1 MFHRIALA
9 GGVPQSKVFVRE
21 ATGLVK
27 SVGPLTIFFS
37 NMGEVGFGTN
47 LLFLNAADSYLPNG
61 NPGGNVVFAVLLFTL
76 FVAFES
82 FIYYRVVQDV
92 GRTAGDY
99 VWISRTMGP
108 VVGGLLVLGFTFTG
122 IPFIAI
128 ALNWLVTLSLSPS
141 IATIGAV
148 TGSQSVVALAS
159 NLASPTTIII
169 LSVLV
174 LAIITAVD
182 VFSPKNGFRLLAAF
196 VGVALVG
203 TAMMAAVLLGFTPAA
218 LRSSVDSFLST
229 YNSSYSAISSQYHGP
244 YVSLPALILLLPFIS
259 FSLPWINNAAAFS
272 GEIKNLRRSAWMG
285 TFMPALISGLLL
297 AGFSGAY
304 YRGLGFNFSMAAP
317 GSWPSALNSIG
328 ATPNMLTIATIAMRG
343 SPVYI
348 WVMNLA
354 FAFWYLAAVQQTIL
368 SISRYVFGLSFDR
381 VLPTRL
387 ADVSER
393 FHSPVI
399 SLLVAALG
407 SIPFIAVVAYTNFA
421 SVFST
426 TALGMLFFA
435 FVGINGVVYALRG
448 RAQMKGVTIVSGVVT
463 AVFFSALTYMF
474 LFMPYYGSYL
484 PNGSPNWLS
493 LGLIIFFIVMGAL
506 LYPIS
511 KAYHARRG
519 IDVSLIFRE
528 LPPE

>member
-128 ALNWLVTLSLSPS
+128 TLNWLVTLSLSPS

-148 TGSQSVVALAS
+148 TGSQSIVALAS
-159 NLASPTTIII
+159 NLASPTTIIT

-174 LAIITAVD
+174 LAVITAVD
-182 VFSPKNGFRLLAAF
+182 VLSPKNGFRLLAAF

-203 TAMMAAVLLGFTPAA
+203 TAMMAAVLLGITPAA
-218 LRSSVDSFLST
+218 LRSSVDSFLSA
-229 YNSSYSAISSQYHGP
+229 YNSSY
-244 YVSLPALILLLPFIS
+244 
-259 FSLPWINNAAAFS
+259 
-272 GEIKNLRRSAWMG
+272 
-285 TFMPALISGLLL
+285 T
-297 AGFSGAY
+297 
-304 YRGLGFNFSMAAP
+304 
-317 GSWPSALNSIG
+317 SI
-328 ATPNMLTIATIAMRG
+328 
-343 SPVYI
+343 
-348 WVMNLA
+348 
-354 FAFWYLAAVQQTIL
+354 
-368 SISRYVFGLSFDR
+368 
-381 VLPTRL
+381 
-387 ADVSER
+387 
-393 FHSPVI
+393 
-399 SLLVAALG
+399 
-407 SIPFIAVVAYTNFA
+407 
-421 SVFST
+421 
-426 TALGMLFFA
+426 
-435 FVGINGVVYALRG
+435 
-448 RAQMKGVTIVSGVVT
+448 
-463 AVFFSALTYMF
+463 
-474 LFMPYYGSYL
+474 
-484 PNGSPNWLS
+484 
-493 LGLIIFFIVMGAL
+493 
-506 LYPIS
+506 
-511 KAYHARRG
+511 
-519 IDVSLIFRE
+519 
-528 LPPE
+528 

>member
-1 MFHRIALA
+1 VFHRIALA

-47 LLFLNAADSYLPNG
+47 LLFLNVADSYLPNG

-128 ALNWLVTLSLSPS
+128 TLNWLVTLSLAPS

-148 TGSQSVVALAS
+148 TGSQGVVALAS
-159 NLASPTTIII
+159 NLASPTTIIT

-196 VGVALVG
+196 VGVALLG

-218 LRSSVDSFLST
+218 LRSSVDSFLSA
-229 YNSSYSAISSQYHGP
+229 YNSSYTSISSQYHGP

-317 GSWPSALNSIG
+317 ASWPSTLNSIG
-328 ATPNMLTIATIAMRG
+328 ATPNMLTIATIAMRW

-407 SIPFIAVVAYTNFA
+407 SIPFIVVVAYTNFA

-448 RAQMKGVTIVSGVVT
+448 RVQMKGATIVSGVVT
-463 AVFFSALTYMF
+463 AAFFLALTYMF

-511 KAYHARRG
+511 KAYHAKRG
-519 IDVSLIFRE
+519 IDVSLIFKE

>member
-1 MFHRIALA
+1 M
-9 GGVPQSKVFVRE
+9 
-21 ATGLVK
+21 
-27 SVGPLTIFFS
+27 
-37 NMGEVGFGTN
+37 
-47 LLFLNAADSYLPNG
+47 
-61 NPGGNVVFAVLLFTL
+61 
-76 FVAFES
+76 
-82 FIYYRVVQDV
+82 
-92 GRTAGDY
+92 
-99 VWISRTMGP
+99 
-108 VVGGLLVLGFTFTG
+108 
-122 IPFIAI
+122 
-128 ALNWLVTLSLSPS
+128 
-141 IATIGAV
+141 
-148 TGSQSVVALAS
+148 
-159 NLASPTTIII
+159 
-169 LSVLV
+169 
-174 LAIITAVD
+174 
-182 VFSPKNGFRLLAAF
+182 
-196 VGVALVG
+196 
-203 TAMMAAVLLGFTPAA
+203 
-218 LRSSVDSFLST
+218 
-229 YNSSYSAISSQYHGP
+229 
-244 YVSLPALILLLPFIS
+244 
-259 FSLPWINNAAAFS
+259 
-272 GEIKNLRRSAWMG
+272 
-285 TFMPALISGLLL
+285 
-297 AGFSGAY
+297 
-304 YRGLGFNFSMAAP
+304 
-317 GSWPSALNSIG
+317 
-328 ATPNMLTIATIAMRG
+328 
-343 SPVYI
+343 YI

-399 SLLVAALG
+399 SLLMAALG
-407 SIPFIAVVAYTNFA
+407 SIPFIVVVAYTNFA

-448 RAQMKGVTIVSGVVT
+448 RVQMKGATIVSGVVT
-463 AVFFSALTYMF
+463 AAFFLVLTYMF